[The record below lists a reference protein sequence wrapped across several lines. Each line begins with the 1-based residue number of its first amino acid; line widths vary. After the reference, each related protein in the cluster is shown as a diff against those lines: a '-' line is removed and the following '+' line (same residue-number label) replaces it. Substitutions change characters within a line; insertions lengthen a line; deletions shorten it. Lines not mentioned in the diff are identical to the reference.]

1 MLDLTQPLHQ
11 QAQQLIR
18 EQCGALQQLAHQ
30 IDAQFEQAIALL
42 LAVRG
47 RVVIS
52 GMGKSGIIG
61 QKIAATLA
69 STGTPALFMHPAE
82 AYHGDLGMI
91 TSEDAIILISY
102 SGETDEIVRLIP
114 SLQHFNI
121 PRIALVGNP
130 NSTLARHA
138 NATIN
143 IAVEREICPHNL
155 APTTSTL
162 TTLAAG
168 DAMAVILMQ
177 QRGFQPADFARFHPG
192 GSLGRRLLT
201 RVADAMHR
209 GTLPL
214 VSPTAT
220 MREVLLAMTQGRLGL
235 ALITDSDGTLEGII
249 TDGDLR
255 RAMLREPALLDQPV
269 VRFMSRAPVTI
280 SADAMLVEAEQ
291 LMRERKIKAVVA
303 VDAQQRVCGIVEIFD

>member
-235 ALITDSDGTLEGII
+235 ALITDSDGNLEGII